1 MRNYKRKSD
10 RGKVPFDVINSAARQ
25 VIDENRKLRSVA
37 KDLGICHVTLYRFVK
52 KLKTNV
58 VPSCGYVGTRQVF
71 TSEQERSL
79 AEYAK
84 TASAI
89 YFGLNPRDVRKLAY
103 ECAMV
108 NGMNIPES
116 WKTKQ
121 MAGEDWLSGFLKR
134 NSDLAVRTPEAT
146 SLARA
151 TSFNRQN
158 VSSFFAR
165 LADVLDRYKFE
176 AADIWNFDETGV
188 TTVQKPR
195 KIVAIKGAKQVGA
208 MTSAERGELITVGL
222 SASADGKSV
231 PPMFIFPRKN
241 FRDHFLRGGPI
252 GCIGVANSSGWMTE
266 ADFGTYIRH
275 FVKNVRST
283 IDRPVL
289 LLLDNHGS
297 HLSIDAINF
306 AKLNGVVMLSFPPHC
321 SHKLQPLDRSV
332 YGPLKKYISESQDG
346 WLRSNPGKTMTIY
359 DLPQVVAD
367 ALPRA
372 ATPTNI
378 VNGFKVSGIMP
389 FNDNIF
395 QDCDFAPSFV
405 TDRPMEPERQPA
417 ATQTA
422 PETEQGRPT
431 LVPEILYKTILK
443 H

>member
-1 MRNYKRKSD
+1 
-10 RGKVPFDVINSAARQ
+10 
-25 VIDENRKLRSVA
+25 
-37 KDLGICHVTLYRFVK
+37 
-52 KLKTNV
+52 
-58 VPSCGYVGTRQVF
+58 
-71 TSEQERSL
+71 
-79 AEYAK
+79 
-84 TASAI
+84 
-89 YFGLNPRDVRKLAY
+89 
-103 ECAMV
+103 V
-108 NGMNIPES
+108 N
-116 WKTKQ
+116 
-121 MAGEDWLSGFLKR
+121 
-134 NSDLAVRTPEAT
+134 
-146 SLARA
+146 
-151 TSFNRQN
+151 
-158 VSSFFAR
+158 
-165 LADVLDRYKFE
+165 
-176 AADIWNFDETGV
+176 
-188 TTVQKPR
+188 
-195 KIVAIKGAKQVGA
+195 
-208 MTSAERGELITVGL
+208 
-222 SASADGKSV
+222 
-231 PPMFIFPRKN
+231 
-241 FRDHFLRGGPI
+241 
-252 GCIGVANSSGWMTE
+252 
-266 ADFGTYIRH
+266 
-275 FVKNVRST
+275 NVRST
-283 IDRPVL
+283 IDRFVL

-417 ATQTA
+417 AIQTA